1 MFSCYIFILLFYILQ
16 VISDED
22 VSVSTYTAAAESTR
36 SSLIPQPRSSS
47 PSPPASCTCEND
59 VVNSSLVENAKRMQE
74 QVQNKTMINNIRHRA
89 THSNDAMWASIC
101 LSSLL
106 VLVMVSLLQSKMWT
120 DTTFLSY
127 PESQPVK
134 YEPHNNEAEV
144 KVKHLLKSQARK
156 LKKYFSKTSRRKGSA
171 DLKNFKMETF
181 MHNSDEVDSIYKK
194 LMESSSSESDTAED
208 SEEDEVFSINRMTGE
223 WEAGARSGLRTRP
236 SGDGLGGYQIVNT
249 SITRDLTR
257 VSESSGEAR
266 AESESEPLISI

>member
-1 MFSCYIFILLFYILQ
+1 MFSCYISILLFYILQ

-22 VSVSTYTAAAESTR
+22 ASVPTYTAAESTR

-47 PSPPASCTCEND
+47 PSPSASCTCEND

-106 VLVMVSLLQSKMWT
+106 VLVMLSLLQSKMWT

-156 LKKYFSKTSRRKGSA
+156 LKKYFSKTSRRKGSD

-236 SGDGLGGYQIVNT
+236 SSDGLGGYQIVNT
-249 SITRDLTR
+249 SITRDLDLTR

-266 AESESEPLISI
+266 AESEPLISI